1 MEPLPA
7 TDDQRLFEAISRDD
21 AGAFDALFRA
31 WYAPLCRYASGLT
44 DGDLD
49 EAEDVVQQVFIKFW
63 EQRAELTVH
72 WSVKAYLYKMVHNR
86 CLNRLRDARI
96 RDQYKMHQVKV
107 LENRFESPGEQLA
120 EQEVS
125 NRLKQALAALPP
137 QCRQVFELSR
147 FEALKYREIAD
158 QMNISVKTVE
168 AQMGKALRVM
178 REHFTDY
185 LTAFWWTFFVV
196 QLI

>member
-1 MEPLPA
+1 LEYQSFP
-7 TDDQRLFEAISRDD
+7 DDQGLLEAVSRSDE
-21 AGAFDALFRA
+21 AAFDALFRT

-63 EQRAELTVH
+63 EQRAGLTVH

-96 RDQYKMHQVKV
+96 RDQYKMRQAQV
-107 LENRFESPGEQLA
+107 LENSFESAGAQVA
-120 EQEVS
+120 EQEV
-125 NRLKQALAALPP
+125 NERLRRALTALPP

-147 FEALKYREIAD
+147 FEELKYREIAD
-158 QMNISVKTVE
+158 HLNISIKTVE
-168 AQMGKALRVM
+168 AQMGKALRVL
-178 REHFTDY
+178 REHFADY
-185 LTAFWWTFFVV
+185 LMTFLFV
-196 QLI
+196 LLNI